1 MFQIGLVTRI
11 LFSVNMEDGTETFA
25 TNMTYMLEDKEK
37 EPEEN
42 ETGVFPRVSG
52 ILDEDD
58 GDEEDIREVR
68 ENRLLEEEQ
77 SLARALDR
85 EVRDSLMEEE
95 QQSFARIKE
104 GHKESVLP
112 KNTIS
117 FIIAAPIWSSHFNLG
132 AALVVLKLSLY
143 SLAIF
148 SSNNQPSPLSVDL
161 EVRIVQLLAIFVAS
175 FTQSDVANAVQLVYD
190 GYASVEGH
198 FSGGVTL
205 WGWRTTVFVA
215 FLQGAL
221 GLGAIYELISD
232 SRTVLDLF
240 LNLRR
245 LPL

>member
-1 MFQIGLVTRI
+1 LDPSDSQASVAQEPSKDRCLKSQNNINTLHNAQGRSRNQESNHSRI
-11 LFSVNMEDGTETFA
+11 KVLGSCIN
-25 TNMTYMLEDKEK
+25 KK
-37 EPEEN
+37 P
-42 ETGVFPRVSG
+42 PC
-52 ILDEDD
+52 
-58 GDEEDIREVR
+58 
-68 ENRLLEEEQ
+68 LLREEQ
-77 SLARALDR
+77 QSFARACDR
-85 EVRDSLMEEE
+85 EVRDSLLGEE

-205 WGWRTTVFVA
+205 WGLRTTVFVA